1 MISTD
6 GLIISGDV
14 DSPWSIG
21 PQGDRT
27 LLLIHES
34 DGVPDV
40 NVGRTC
46 AHIAQILRAAN
57 IPGISDIVPA
67 FNTVALHFKP
77 RLFGPSPNFK
87 NLAIQV
93 QKILASADQAADTQA
108 TARTIDIP
116 VCYGGDY
123 GPDLEDVARH
133 CGLIQAEVI
142 ALHSSVSAYVFM
154 LGFAPGAPYVGIHD
168 QRLDIGRRSTP
179 RLALPRG
186 SVAMANRQTII
197 YPNVSP
203 GGWHVIGATPI
214 SLFNPE
220 AEPSTLLQAGD
231 MVRFIPITAAEYLAL
246 QAQPL

>member
-6 GLIISGDV
+6 GLIISD
-14 DSPWSIG
+14 DANSPWSID

-27 LLLIHES
+27 LLLTHAS
-34 DGVPDV
+34 NGTP
-40 NVGRTC
+40 NVDIGRQC
-46 AHIAQILRAAN
+46 AYMAQVLRGAN

-67 FNTVALHFKP
+67 FNTVALHFKS

-93 QKILASADQAADTQA
+93 QKILASTDLDTCAHAA
-108 TARTIDIP
+108 ARTIEIP
-116 VCYGGDY
+116 VCYGGEH

-133 CGLIQAEVI
+133 CGLSQEEVI
-142 ALHSSVSAYVFM
+142 ALHSSDNAYVFM
-154 LGFAPGAPYVGIHD
+154 LGFAPGAPYVGVHD

-179 RLALPRG
+179 RVALPRG

-203 GGWHVIGATPI
+203 GGWHVIGTTPI

-220 AEPSTLLQAGD
+220 ANPSTLLQAGD
-231 MVRFIPITAAEYLAL
+231 MVRFIPITVAEYLAF
-246 QAQPL
+246 QNQPL